1 VKHRSLLSAV
11 IRHFASHSLP
21 PVNPNNLGDLYSI
34 IDYLYSS
41 LSKDLQQIKMPHY
54 LIEFRFH
61 GYTKNILK
69 EEFLDLLF
77 SAVIGVISTHRLPN
91 GS

>member
-1 VKHRSLLSAV
+1 MDT
-11 IRHFASHSLP
+11 P
-21 PVNPNNLGDLYSI
+21 
-34 IDYLYSS
+34 
-41 LSKDLQQIKMPHY
+41 
-54 LIEFRFH
+54 
-61 GYTKNILK
+61 KNILK